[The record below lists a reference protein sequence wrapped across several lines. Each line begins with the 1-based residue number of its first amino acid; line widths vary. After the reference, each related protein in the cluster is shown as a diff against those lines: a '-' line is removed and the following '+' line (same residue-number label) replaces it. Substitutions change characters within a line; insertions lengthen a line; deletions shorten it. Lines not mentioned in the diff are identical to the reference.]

1 MRLICY
7 RVLGWYLKGG
17 VSFEWLEAVEVA
29 ALSSRGGVSIVG

>member
-17 VSFEWLEAVEVA
+17 LSIEGSEVVKVGV
-29 ALSSRGGVSIVG
+29 LSSRGGVSIVN